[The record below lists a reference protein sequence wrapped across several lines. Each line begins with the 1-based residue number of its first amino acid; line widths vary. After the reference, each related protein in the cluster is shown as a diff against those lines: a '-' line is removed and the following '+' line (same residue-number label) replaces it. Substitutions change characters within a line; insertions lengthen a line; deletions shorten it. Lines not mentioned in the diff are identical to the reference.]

1 MSDGTYRGRWV
12 DEVFRTPHV
21 SAEVKVFLL
30 FLATYY
36 MDPAGRVSEPREL
49 LAKRLGCHPRNIT
62 AKFKAAIGAGLMEQT
77 VRGQKGQTAVYRAL
91 VPGLLQ
97 GDGSHHPEKQ
107 TQGDGGQHPER
118 LQGAGFYH
126 PEENAQGDG
135 GQHPESAQ
143 GDDSRPAEGLQGDD
157 SRHPT
162 YKATAEA
169 SDNGEVAEVIALFDE
184 ERKEPP
190 PAGAATPPAEK
201 RLTPAQIVV
210 AAYIDGVKEATG
222 ERPDRR
228 RIGHIS
234 KQAKTLL
241 DEEKRDSDRLAKAA
255 RSLGLKIGNGYT
267 DLGQEYLIEAAAARP
282 QSGTGG
288 RPQRPAAT
296 NGSVPGTGAL
306 ANVNDY
312 WRNRR

>member
-36 MDPAGRVSEPREL
+36 MDPTGRVSEPREL
-49 LAKRLGCHPRNIT
+49 LAQRLGCHPRNIT

-91 VPGLLQ
+91 VLGSLQGDDSRHPEKQAQ
-97 GDGSHHPEKQ
+97 GDGSYHPE
-107 TQGDGGQHPER
+107 GS
-118 LQGAGFYH
+118 QGAGFYH
-126 PEENAQGDG
+126 PEENAQGAG
-135 GQHPESAQ
+135 FYHPEHPQ

-162 YKATAEA
+162 YKATTEA

-190 PAGAATPPAEK
+190 PAGASAPTAEK
-201 RLTPAQIVV
+201 RVTSIQTVV
-210 AAYIDGVKEATG
+210 AAYIDGVKDATG

-234 KQAKTLL
+234 KQAKTLVD
-241 DEEKRDSDRLAKAA
+241 DENRDPELLAKAA
-255 RSLGLKIGNGYT
+255 RFLGHKIVKGYT
-267 DLGQEYLIEAAAARP
+267 DLGQEYLMAAAASRP
-282 QSGTGG
+282 QSATGTDGKYA
-288 RPQRPAAT
+288 P
-296 NGSVPGTGAL
+296 GSGSQVPDR
-306 ANVNDY
+306 NDY
-312 WRNRR
+312 NAGTFV